1 MSDNITR
8 LTYQDKEIILIATAH
23 VSAESVALVK
33 EVIETEQPDSVCIE
47 LDEGRYETILNP
59 TSWEDTDVVKVVREK
74 KVGFLLV
81 NLVLSSYQKKLAE
94 QMDSPVG
101 GEMLQGIESA
111 KEVEAELVLADRDI
125 QITFK
130 RIWGYLNL
138 WEKSKLLV
146 SLVFGTDEEE
156 EDELTEETLAEMM
169 ESDMLAGAMAD
180 LEKEFPVIGE
190 VLINERDM
198 YLANKIKNAPGE
210 KVVAVLGGAHVPGV
224 SKEIYQTQDLTKITT
239 TPPKKISSKLVE
251 LIVPALIIGLIAYS
265 FYVGIDTGWRQL
277 STWILWNSGLSALFT
292 LFAFGHPLTILTSF
306 VAAPLGTLN
315 PLVAVGMF
323 AGITEATLRKPTVKD
338 LQTIQTDIFTIKG
351 FFQNRVLKV
360 FLVVIMSSLGGS
372 LGNFIGG
379 FDLIRNLF

>member
-251 LIVPALIIGLIAYS
+251 LIVPTLIIGLIAYS

-360 FLVVIMSSLGGS
+360 FLVVIMSSLGGA